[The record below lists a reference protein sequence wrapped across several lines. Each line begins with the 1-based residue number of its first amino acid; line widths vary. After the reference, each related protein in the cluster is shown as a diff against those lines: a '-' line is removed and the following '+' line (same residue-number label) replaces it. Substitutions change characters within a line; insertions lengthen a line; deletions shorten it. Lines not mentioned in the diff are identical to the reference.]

1 MKIIKLYI
9 VFAVLIVSAQFIR
22 PSTAEAEE
30 NASAIVKRADA
41 PFLAEKMYSIGTM
54 TIYRSGNPR
63 PGMEIETYSMNRGDK
78 YYSLTIYKKPA
89 RLKGTAYLISDNDL
103 WVRFASTG
111 RVRKLSS
118 SARKNSAGGSDFS
131 YEDMGEN
138 GKGIASQYT
147 ALLLSSKALVNG
159 RRCYQIKLVPRVAN
173 KNNGA
178 SHYEKVVVFIDREN
192 YRYLKI
198 DYYRNGA
205 NIKSLYFSDYKTV
218 KKRDYPFKLVMENHT
233 KPTKTVIVTEE
244 IELDSPRVKDSLFTT
259 AYLKRIR

>member
-63 PGMEIETYSMNRGDK
+63 PAMEIETYSMNRASK

-89 RLKGTAYLISDNDL
+89 RLKGTAYLIRDNDL

-118 SARKNSAGGSDFS
+118 SARENSAGGSDFS
-131 YEDMGEN
+131 YNDMGES
-138 GKGIASQYT
+138 GKGIAADYNSR
-147 ALLLSSKALVNG
+147 LLDRKVQING
-159 RRCYQIKLVPRVAN
+159 KKCYQIQLTPKDGKAGY
-173 KNNGA
+173 K
-178 SHYEKVVVFIDREN
+178 SHYKKIVVFIDREN

-205 NIKSLYFSDYKTV
+205 NIKSLYFSNYKTV
-218 KKRDYPFKLVMENHT
+218 KKWDYPFKLVMENHT